1 MPKQRSILTMSLK
14 HQLLMQSLS
23 PLMFLTII
31 KNFKFDL
38 TEDLK
43 EFISKNV
50 ILLIVL
56 VLCSIWIL
64 ASICCFV
71 TFNAFKWSNKETG
84 YTVEVVE
91 EDKQTSLEFVLTIII
106 PLLVGDVATLQGAL
120 TFLILLLIICKL
132 LNNTDLFYANPIL
145 KFLGYHL
152 YKFKFYDNEEYHDK
166 TVIGLCRGKIID
178 MDKRLPIEYKIIS
191 PEDKYALYFKEVKK

>member
-1 MPKQRSILTMSLK
+1 MSLK

-132 LNNTDLFYANPIL
+132 L
-145 KFLGYHL
+145 GYHL

-191 PEDKYALYFKEVKK
+191 PEDKYVLYFKEVKK